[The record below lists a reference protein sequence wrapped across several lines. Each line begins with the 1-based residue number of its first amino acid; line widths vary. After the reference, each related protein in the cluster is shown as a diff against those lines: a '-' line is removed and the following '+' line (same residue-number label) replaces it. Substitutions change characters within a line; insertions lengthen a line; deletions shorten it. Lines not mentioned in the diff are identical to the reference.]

1 MLESTILNRAL
12 KLTEEVY
19 DESMYGVD
27 DLYRIKD
34 IVHSV
39 DSNHWKSKKWLAT
52 EFYEHYNHDS
62 GHFYVAGGWY
72 GMAAYQ
78 LRQAWIDVDKM
89 AITSADM
96 DPMSEHYAW
105 KLFWDQ
111 DLEFITE
118 EVDTEINL
126 SKYSAIINTSC
137 EHMEQ
142 EDLLAIIKNKPKD
155 AWIVFQT
162 NDYTALDAHINCW
175 PDAEMFADSL
185 GLEYTAY
192 TGSLNLGD
200 FNRHMVIGK

>member
-1 MLESTILNRAL
+1 MNSEILYRAL

-19 DESMYGVD
+19 DESMYGID

-34 IVHSV
+34 IGHSV
-39 DSNHWKSKKWLAT
+39 DLNHWKSKQWLAT
-52 EFYEHYNHDS
+52 EFYKHYNHDE

-96 DPMSEHYAW
+96 DPMCEHYAW

-118 EVDTEINL
+118 EVDTEIDL

-142 EDLLAIIKNKPKD
+142 EDLLAIVKNKPKD
-155 AWIVFQT
+155 TWIVFQT
-162 NDYTALDAHINCW
+162 NDFVDLTAHINCW
-175 PDAEMFADSL
+175 FDAQMFADSL
-185 GLEYTAY
+185 GLEYIAY
-192 TGSLNLGD
+192 ADSLDLGD
-200 FNRHMVIGK
+200 FKRHMVIGK